1 MIKQVLKRFM
11 AMLLSIIMVCLLLP
25 VTAMAATELE
35 GLSDPNIALSYDGGD
50 ENTWTVGEDYVT
62 GKVKSYENGC
72 DTKATVSTL
81 TIKNNSGKRSKLFF
95 NYSVDLNGGTVEVG
109 ETKVESK
116 GEYSIEFTDE
126 TGSVQVVIT
135 SASTDNDT
143 SVTITNIKL
152 IVEQDVTTTFQKVES
167 GNYSVDGETISENK
181 VITRSSLTPYKLV
194 ATPDKGYKFV
204 GWYNVTDGTYF
215 IGGAEAD
222 IYVSSNCVLTAKFVK
237 EGSIFEVGSDKFD
250 DIDDAVNYAAGNNIG
265 KITLLK
271 DYTMEGNHT
280 IPSGI
285 TLLIPFDDAGTLFTT
300 TPDAV
305 SSGSVSNKNNEF
317 RRLTLVEGA
326 TLTVKGGLSVGGQH
340 RSCAGSSAGYM
351 TGNYGQVWLSAG
363 SSIVVESTGSLY
375 AWGFVSGEG
384 TVTAKSGATVYEWY
398 QITDFRGGSATMR
411 MGNKVF
417 PFSQY
422 YVQNIESALT
432 LEQGA
437 SEKVYAAVY
446 ASESI
451 NYSMIPF
458 VGDDGMFKVVSGS
471 LTKQYDG
478 TTDRIIYTVN
488 GQAEVNNL
496 NLSLAGIK
504 VSSKSYVLPL
514 TNNMTVNLTEG
525 SKLTINQ
532 TAALLPGVQANIAQ
546 GAEMTISDGSS
557 VYVYDRDE
565 WIANNYTCNGKFVA
579 VRYAPSKAYNRKDAD
594 LLDAKVNINGT
605 LSVNG
610 AIYTTAGGAN
620 ICSSEGTGK
629 YVQQNTPGTETTET
643 ITYQY
648 TQSGSSVTAH
658 EIPITPA
665 KLHNADGSYTETK
678 DAAAGTTINYLD
690 GVWGGKPCSHENTEL
705 RNAKEATCTKPG
717 YTGDTYCTDCG
728 EKIGTGTAIP
738 AKGHTEVIDP
748 AVAPTCTKTGLT
760 EGKHC
765 SVCDKVIVA
774 QEVIPAKGHTEVI
787 DARVEPTCTTP
798 GKTEGKHCSVCN
810 EVLVAQ
816 TVIPAKGHS
825 WNEGEI
831 TTAPTCKDK
840 GVKTFTCTVCG
851 TTRKEPIAALDAKEN
866 TIAFESGLS
875 LDKSYDGTAAV
886 LDPAKVSRNGD
897 GAITVEYKLQG
908 AQDSTYTAVAPKN
921 AGEYTVR
928 VSVAATAEWKGGSV
942 TQNFAI
948 AKKALT
954 ATATKVYDG
963 NATLEATLGGV
974 VDGETVTATVTMTS
988 KKVGA
993 SVKEVLLAGA
1003 DKDNYEIDKNAV
1015 AASITPI
1022 TVTIDWEKEY
1032 DNSKFFT
1039 GEPVEKIEGDDII
1052 INVFMKSADVG
1063 AEYDGYNKQGA
1074 DSANY
1079 SIKAQD
1085 ITVNIVKATVKDF
1098 AISNADAFTEF
1109 FVGATDIPD
1118 PETDYVEIGTGY
1130 GEKNVVWYLKVG
1142 DAWGRVSKDKIREAA
1157 GEYRVCIR
1165 YEEGTNYY
1173 VATTAY
1179 IHFTVK
1185 VKERQIA
1192 VKTGVVKDKMYDGL
1206 PAENLVFEKL
1216 IQSTSS
1222 SGIENVENIT
1232 GISSGERFVEFRK
1245 KGETL
1250 WTKVTDVNVPR
1261 NAGEYEYRIAIAETD
1276 EWAAVVSEVLTFKI
1290 TPYEFTLKPGYGQ
1303 NQNNQ
1308 SFDRG
1313 KTFILRQYTN
1323 LIANQTIE
1331 LWLDNEKAG
1340 LETKEGNNGVF
1351 YFVPDRKKMV
1361 SPDCFFLKVKGVS
1374 DDNMGNYKI
1383 VPPYSWLTAVE
1394 ITVVERLNSVTLGKS
1409 GSVTNVNFTP
1419 TETWVTTTVEKGY
1432 FEVGKKVE
1440 LYNQSGV
1447 KVGEATISKI
1457 YVGTVSSQ
1465 SGFAI
1470 PSDGTVR
1477 IHLDKGFYD
1486 STTNKPT
1493 IALKGGYITM
1503 KSA

>member
-1 MIKQVLKRFM
+1 MKTWIITHKV
-11 AMLLSIIMVCLLLP
+11 LSIILACVIAAGTVCAVAIP
-25 VTAMAATELE
+25 V
-35 GLSDPNIALSYDGGD
+35 ALSNKHNLSTEWTSDGSGH
-50 ENTWTVGEDYVT
+50 WHA
-62 GKVKSYENGC
+62 C
-72 DTKATVSTL
+72 MTK
-81 TIKNNSGKRSKLFF
+81 KH
-95 NYSVDLNGGTVEVG
+95 
-109 ETKVESK
+109 
-116 GEYSIEFTDE
+116 TDVADKAMH
-126 TGSVQVVIT
+126 TFDAGVIT
-135 SASTDNDT
+135 TPASETAAGVRTRTCTVCGYQKTEAVDRLAHVHTFNEA
-143 SVTITNIKL
+143 VWEK
-152 IVEQDVTTTFQKVES
+152 DVTHHWHPATCAHTDQKES
-167 GNYSVDGETISENK
+167 
-181 VITRSSLTPYKLV
+181 
-194 ATPDKGYKFV
+194 
-204 GWYNVTDGTYF
+204 
-215 IGGAEAD
+215 
-222 IYVSSNCVLTAKFVK
+222 
-237 EGSIFEVGSDKFD
+237 FEP
-250 DIDDAVNYAAGNNIG
+250 
-265 KITLLK
+265 
-271 DYTMEGNHT
+271 H
-280 IPSGI
+280 
-285 TLLIPFDDAGTLFTT
+285 
-300 TPDAV
+300 
-305 SSGSVSNKNNEF
+305 
-317 RRLTLVEGA
+317 
-326 TLTVKGGLSVGGQH
+326 
-340 RSCAGSSAGYM
+340 
-351 TGNYGQVWLSAG
+351 VWN
-363 SSIVVESTGSLY
+363 
-375 AWGFVSGEG
+375 EG
-384 TVTAKSGATVYEWY
+384 TVT
-398 QITDFRGGSATMR
+398 
-411 MGNKVF
+411 
-417 PFSQY
+417 
-422 YVQNIESALT
+422 
-432 LEQGA
+432 
-437 SEKVYAAVY
+437 
-446 ASESI
+446 
-451 NYSMIPF
+451 
-458 VGDDGMFKVVSGS
+458 
-471 LTKQYDG
+471 
-478 TTDRIIYTVN
+478 
-488 GQAEVNNL
+488 
-496 NLSLAGIK
+496 
-504 VSSKSYVLPL
+504 
-514 TNNMTVNLTEG
+514 
-525 SKLTINQ
+525 
-532 TAALLPGVQANIAQ
+532 
-546 GAEMTISDGSS
+546 
-557 VYVYDRDE
+557 
-565 WIANNYTCNGKFVA
+565 
-579 VRYAPSKAYNRKDAD
+579 
-594 LLDAKVNINGT
+594 
-605 LSVNG
+605 
-610 AIYTTAGGAN
+610 
-620 ICSSEGTGK
+620 
-629 YVQQNTPGTETTET
+629 TPATETAE
-643 ITYQY
+643 
-648 TQSGSSVTAH
+648 GVM
-658 EIPITPA
+658 
-665 KLHNADGSYTETK
+665 TK
-678 DAAAGTTINYLD
+678 
-690 GVWGGKPCSHENTEL
+690 
-705 RNAKEATCTKPG
+705 TCTKCGRTQTSPIDRLEHVH
-717 YTGDTYCTDCG
+717 TFDTAKWAFDGDSHWHPATCAHTG
-728 EKIGTGTAIP
+728 EK
-738 AKGHTEVIDP
+738 D
-748 AVAPTCTKTGLT
+748 AVAP
-760 EGKHC
+760 
-765 SVCDKVIVA
+765 
-774 QEVIPAKGHTEVI
+774 
-787 DARVEPTCTTP
+787 
-798 GKTEGKHCSVCN
+798 
-810 EVLVAQ
+810 
-816 TVIPAKGHS
+816 HS
-825 WNEGEI
+825 WNDGVVTTPEGYG
-831 TTAPTCKDK
+831 TA
-840 GVKTFTCTVCG
+840 GEKTFTCTVCG

-1052 INVFMKSADVG
+1052 INVFTKSADVG

-1079 SIKAQD
+1079 SVKAQD
-1085 ITVNIVKATVKDF
+1085 ITVNIVKAEVKDF

-1261 NAGEYEYRIAIAETD
+1261 NAGEYEYHIVIAETD
-1276 EWAAVVSEVLTFKI
+1276 EWAAAVSEVLTFKI
-1290 TPYEFTLKPGYGQ
+1290 TPYEFTLESGYGQ
-1303 NQNNQ
+1303 NQNNP
-1308 SFDRG
+1308 SYDRG
-1313 KTFILRQYTN
+1313 KTFILRRYTD

-1361 SPDCFFLKVKGVS
+1361 SPDCFFLKVEGVS
-1374 DDNMGNYKI
+1374 SDNMGNYKI
-1383 VPPYSWLTAVE
+1383 VLPYSWLKTVE
-1394 ITVVERLNSVTLGKS
+1394 ITVVERPNSVILGKS

-1432 FEVGKKVE
+1432 FKVGQKVE

-1493 IALKGGYITM
+1493 ITLMDGYITM